1 MDKFI
6 TLYHTTDRDSAQ
18 RMHVNGI
25 GMSAVEC
32 QTWYDRVL
40 EYLNVPLEALLQ
52 NQELFRE
59 DGQIMDFRK
68 GAGFWPLFTQAY
80 GLDRITC
87 GYNVG
92 TPRTL
97 VERLVRRAARYAG
110 QPYTQFQDLVKTLA
124 GELHGRAVVRVK
136 IPVDWV
142 TGREVFGTHNEH
154 HVPIH
159 IDPRYIDDVV
169 IVK

>member
-6 TLYHTTDRDSAQ
+6 TLYHTTDLDSAQ
-18 RMHVNGI
+18 RMHVEGI
-25 GMSAVEC
+25 GMSSVEC
-32 QTWYDRVL
+32 QSWYDRVL
-40 EYLNVPLEALLQ
+40 EYLNVPLEALRQ
-52 NQELFRE
+52 NHE

-80 GLDRITC
+80 GLDRFSC

-124 GELHGRAVVRVK
+124 GEPQGRAVVRVK
-136 IPVDWV
+136 IPTTWV
-142 TGREVFGTHNEH
+142 NDPQVFGTHNEH
-154 HVPIH
+154 HVPSRIE
-159 IDPRYIDDVV
+159 PCYIDDVI